1 MIIINKFTEGC
12 TPLKLNIPTKL
23 KTREHIKPLINTYA
37 IGDKLIDLCKYS
49 LQSNLTPMQKT
60 IMLNT
65 VLMLGTTLCF
75 EVDRL
80 LNGVDNKLKGVINE
94 SNTFGE

>member
-1 MIIINKFTEGC
+1 VTNKFTEGC
-12 TPLKLNIPTKL
+12 TPLKMNIPTKL
-23 KTREHIKPLINTYA
+23 KTRERMKPLVNTYA
-37 IGDKLIDLCKYS
+37 VGDKLIDLCKYS

-75 EVDRL
+75 EMDRL
-80 LNGVDNKLKGVINE
+80 LTEVDNKLKE
-94 SNTFGE
+94 K

>member
-1 MIIINKFTEGC
+1 MINKFTEGC

-23 KTREHIKPLINTYA
+23 NTREHIKPLVNTYN

-65 VLMLGTTLCF
+65 LLMLSTTLCF
-75 EVDRL
+75 EIDRL
-80 LNGVDNKLKGVINE
+80 LTYIDNNLKGEN
-94 SNTFGE
+94 S